1 MTENTC
7 EISQLNVLFSHF
19 FELFDSRSDC
29 LFQLID
35 MVEQRTSMM
44 DFGLRLRDHKEIQGE
59 QMYRIIEN
67 NSMLHFISS
76 TR

>member
-7 EISQLNVLFSHF
+7 EISQLNVLFSQF
-19 FELFDSRSDC
+19 FELFDARSDC

-44 DFGLRLRDHKEIQGE
+44 DFGLRLRDHREIQGE
-59 QMYRIIEN
+59 QIYRIIEH